1 MTFPIYG
8 KIKNVPNHQPD
19 IFRGWN
25 PLWNSSNRLVTSGF
39 PRASSCSGPGAFRD
53 GWPGN
58 RVRKGATLMTERL
71 QQVWV
76 YRFKKKRKTFLLD
89 EASHELWMMIS
100 DGWLCSS
107 WHVEILP
114 MCVAKIKSL
123 LQYQFHHFM
132 GATPYDYIHP
142 LDLTWNPPKLAD
154 MAISCKSTVRQK
166 LGHRAGWELED
177 F

>member
-1 MTFPIYG
+1 MIIPDLW
-8 KIKNVPNHQPD
+8 KNKKCSKPPTRH
-19 IFRGWN
+19 F
-25 PLWNSSNRLVTSGF
+25 SGF
-39 PRASSCSGPGAFRD
+39 KSPMEFFEPSSDIPIFLGASSCSGPGAFRD

-76 YRFKKKRKTFLLD
+76 YRFKKEKNISVGWSFTRVVNDDFC
-89 EASHELWMMIS
+89 WMNVFQLTCG
-100 DGWLCSS
+100 DWKCVWLKS
-107 WHVEILP
+107 
-114 MCVAKIKSL
+114 SL
-123 LQYQFHHFM
+123 LQYQFNHFM

-142 LDLTWNPPKLAD
+142 LDLIWNPPKLAD
-154 MAISCKSTVRQK
+154 MAIGCKSTVRQK